1 MIPRH
6 VIYLDSQD
14 VENYITNGKLN
25 HLYEQLANI
34 GELIGQAEKDIL
46 RDIMEEKY
54 TFESGTTLGPESSGQ
69 SHRTQKATTEILNQL
84 LRKAGMGA
92 DGRDYNLTD
101 AAAIIHY
108 LTGYSYNTIRH
119 YLSSGELSRA
129 QSDEIQDA
137 CSLLERLNIQLTIR

>member
-6 VIYLDSQD
+6 AIFLDSQD

-25 HLYEQLANI
+25 HLYELLVSI

-46 RDIMEEKY
+46 RDIMEEKLSL
-54 TFESGTTLGPESSGQ
+54 ESGIPPDSDSSGQ
-69 SHRTQKATTEILNQL
+69 RHRTQKATTEILNQL

-108 LTGYSYNTIRH
+108 LSGYSYNTIRH

-129 QSDEIQDA
+129 QSDEIQEA
-137 CSLLERLNIQLTIR
+137 CSLLERLNIELTIR

>member
-6 VIYLDSQD
+6 AIYLDSQD
-14 VENYITNGKLN
+14 VENYITNGRLS
-25 HLYEQLANI
+25 HLYELLVSI
-34 GELIGQAEKDIL
+34 GNQIGQAEKDIL
-46 RDIMEEKY
+46 REIYEE
-54 TFESGTTLGPESSGQ
+54 THSLDSASPPSADALGQ
-69 SHRTQKATTEILNQL
+69 SQRTQKATTEILNQI

-119 YLSSGELSRA
+119 YLSSGELSQA
-129 QSDEIQDA
+129 QSCEIHKA
-137 CSLLERLNIQLTIR
+137 CDLLERLNIELTIK

>member
-1 MIPRH
+1 MARNPQ
-6 VIYLDSQD
+6 V
-14 VENYITNGKLN
+14 
-25 HLYEQLANI
+25 
-34 GELIGQAEKDIL
+34 
-46 RDIMEEKY
+46 
-54 TFESGTTLGPESSGQ
+54 
-69 SHRTQKATTEILNQL
+69 KATAP
-84 LRKAGMGA
+84 RKQPRKSSTSFFAKPEWGA

-129 QSDEIQDA
+129 QSYEIQDA